1 MGGLQN
7 KILVIGACGQLGSE
21 LTAVLRQQYG
31 ESHVIASDVHLP
43 AAGALCEGGIFEKLD
58 VLDARRLGE
67 VLNRHHITR
76 IYVLAAVLSATGEK
90 HPKFAWNLNI
100 NGLLHVLDAAVEK
113 KIAQIFWPSSIAVFG
128 PHTPSE
134 HTPQFTITDPNTVY
148 GISKQ
153 AGELWCDYYHKK
165 HGLDVRSVR
174 YPGLIGY
181 QALPGGGTTDYAVDI
196 YYKALE
202 EKAYECFL
210 SENTYLPM
218 MYMPDAIRATLEL
231 MEAEADQI
239 RVRTSYNLA
248 GISFS
253 PKEIAQSIQR
263 FIPDFRISYR
273 PDFRQQIA
281 DSWPRSIDDSVARQ
295 DWGWKPAYSLDQMT
309 EDMLFNLR
317 IKKAASE
324 A

>member
-1 MGGLQN
+1 MESLQD

-21 LTAVLRQQYG
+21 LTAALRQTYG
-31 ESHVIASDVHLP
+31 ESNVIASDVHLP
-43 AAGALCEGGIFEKLD
+43 AAGPLCDNGIFEKLD
-58 VLDARRLGE
+58 VLDARRLSE
-67 VLNRHHITR
+67 VLNRHHITQV
-76 IYVLAAVLSATGEK
+76 YVLAAVLSATGEK

-113 KIAQIFWPSSIAVFG
+113 KIAKIFWPSSIAVFG
-128 PHTPSE
+128 PHTPPE
-134 HTPQFTITDPNTVY
+134 QTPQYTVTDPNTVY

-165 HGLDVRSVR
+165 YGLDVRSVR

-181 QALPGGGTTDYAVDI
+181 QSMPGGGTTDYAVDI

-218 MYMPDAIRATLEL
+218 MYMPDAIRGTLEL
-231 MEAEADQI
+231 MEAEANQI

-253 PKEIAQSIQR
+253 PEEIAQSIQT

-295 DWGWKPAYSLDQMT
+295 DWGWKPAYTLEQMT
-309 EDMLFNLR
+309 EDMLLHLKH
-317 IKKAASE
+317 KKATAGG
-324 A
+324 